1 MISHTTERFRKL
13 YENLPKQIREQA
25 NQAYSQF
32 KSDPYHPGL
41 HFKRIHSSR
50 PIYSV
55 RITKDYRAV
64 GVQQDNEIIWFWIG
78 SHSDYDKLLNQLRHA

>member
-13 YENLPKQIREQA
+13 YESLPEKIRNQA
-25 NQAYSQF
+25 RQAYSQF

-41 HFKRIHSSR
+41 HFNRIHSSR

-64 GVQQDNEIIWFWIG
+64 GVQQNNKIIWFWIG
-78 SHSDYDKLLNQLRHA
+78 SHSDYDKLMNQLKHA

>member
-13 YENLPKQIREQA
+13 YGNLPEKIRKQARQV
-25 NQAYSQF
+25 YKQF
-32 KSDPYHPGL
+32 KSDPYYPGL
-41 HFKRIHSSR
+41 HFKRVHSSR

-64 GVQQDNEIIWFWIG
+64 GIHQKNDIIWFWTRLG
-78 SHSDYDKLLNQLRHA
+78 VGAKP

>member
-13 YENLPKQIREQA
+13 YENLPEQIRKHAKQV
-25 NQAYSQF
+25 YSRF
-32 KSDPYHPGL
+32 KRDPYYPGL
-41 HFKRIHSSR
+41 HFKRIHSSE

-64 GVQQDNEIIWFWIG
+64 GVQHSNQIIWFWIG
-78 SHSDYDKLLNQLRHA
+78 SHSDYEKLLNKIRNA

>member
-1 MISHTTERFRKL
+1 MISHTTQRFRKL
-13 YENLPKQIREQA
+13 YGNLPEQIRKQA
-25 NQAYSQF
+25 KRVYRQF
-32 KSDPYHPGL
+32 EKDPYYPGL
-41 HFKRIHSSR
+41 HFKRVHSSE

-64 GVQQDNEIIWFWIG
+64 GVQQNDEIIWFWIG